1 MIVMIAF
8 GMVLALATAL
18 LLAIVLQR
26 RFQQKR
32 VAELEVEEEPEPPVE
47 PLPAAVTPKKKKAR
61 RKPGDD
67 PPEEA
72 ARANLPEIKNGA
84 RCWHRKA
91 KEWCRVVKV
100 YYDDHPPYYSV
111 QMADGS
117 ERATVRARL
126 ETEEEHA
133 VEVAATERA
142 KAEKAAEKA
151 AAALLAEEAQ
161 PRRSERRPQTS
172 GGRGETSAKKRR

>member
-1 MIVMIAF
+1 M
-8 GMVLALATAL
+8 
-18 LLAIVLQR
+18 
-26 RFQQKR
+26 
-32 VAELEVEEEPEPPVE
+32 
-47 PLPAAVTPKKKKAR
+47 
-61 RKPGDD
+61 
-67 PPEEA
+67 
-72 ARANLPEIKNGA
+72 
-84 RCWHRKA
+84 
-91 KEWCRVVKV
+91 KV

-111 QMADGS
+111 QMLDGS

-133 VEVAATERA
+133 AEVAATERA
-142 KAEKAAEKA
+142 KAETAAETA